1 MKAFHIVLKHPE
13 LTCVIRGTF
22 LEGRFLRVKESSG
35 ERNKEKSRREKIN
48 DSCRDD
54 LFEALGYITVPPK
67 T

>member
-1 MKAFHIVLKHPE
+1 VYQKAVEKP
-13 LTCVIRGTF
+13 
-22 LEGRFLRVKESSG
+22 
-35 ERNKEKSRREKIN
+35 NKEKSRREKIN